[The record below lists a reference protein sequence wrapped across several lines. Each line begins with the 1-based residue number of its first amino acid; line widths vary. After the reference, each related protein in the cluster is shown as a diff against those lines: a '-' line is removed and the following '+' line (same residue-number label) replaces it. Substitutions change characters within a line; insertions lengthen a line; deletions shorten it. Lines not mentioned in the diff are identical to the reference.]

1 LVDAPSGDAHL
12 HGHEATLAAVAG
24 DQGSLVEIENMAA
37 HDLHHQRG
45 EALAAIADHLDGVV
59 LAGEFDP
66 GSLDIGIAHNHNFTE
81 GGTFDPQAR
90 KPAGERAD
98 AGSTTG
104 CLVEQAVEKQSDTIP
119 EAGEKATLLH
129 TLQGD

>member
-1 LVDAPSGDAHL
+1 
-12 HGHEATLAAVAG
+12 
-24 DQGSLVEIENMAA
+24 
-37 HDLHHQRG
+37 
-45 EALAAIADHLDGVV
+45 ALAGIADHLDGVV

-129 TLQGD
+129 TLQGDQVGAVDQLFTVAHFHLADYRPLLDRRPQPAVRLNPRPPPFAA

>member
-1 LVDAPSGDAHL
+1 
-12 HGHEATLAAVAG
+12 
-24 DQGSLVEIENMAA
+24 
-37 HDLHHQRG
+37 
-45 EALAAIADHLDGVV
+45 
-59 LAGEFDP
+59 FDP

-129 TLQGD
+129 TLQGDQVGAVDQLFTVAHFHLADYRPLLDRRHQPAVQLNR